1 MIDLSTHHTRMLAPF
16 ASRAATEI
24 GPTGRT
30 AQSNSVLD
38 IIDFNGY
45 WGGNLT
51 IIVPADWSVEIT
63 FINGSLS
70 FPHSLMV
77 TRVYA
82 QSEMPVKLTA
92 KDAIWGAYTDP
103 PEGIKY
109 KERRQLNFV
118 ALQAGK
124 YFLACARQTHLMDG
138 HWIGFEV
145 RNNLDQAVAVVH
157 DETSFRRISLRDV
170 QQPRSPVTYRFPLRC
185 HRSGLSNIW
194 RAAHAARQ
202 IPCP

>member
-1 MIDLSTHHTRMLAPF
+1 MARYAHIALLAFTALGLLAGIAPAGEPF
-16 ASRAATEI
+16 VPSWIKNFPADNTVAIEI
-24 GPTGRT
+24 VADWNQVERYRRDNIRT
-30 AQSNSVLD
+30 D

-51 IIVPADWSVEIT
+51 IIVPANWSVEVT

-70 FPHSLMV
+70 FRHSLMV
-77 TRVYA
+77 TRVFA

-103 PEGIKY
+103 PEGIKTN
-109 KERRQLNFV
+109 ERRQLNFV
-118 ALQAGK
+118 AQQAGN

-145 RNNLDQAVAVVH
+145 RDNLDRAEAVIH
-157 DETSFRRISLRDV
+157 DNKFPQD
-170 QQPRSPVTYRFPLRC
+170 QPAGRL
-185 HRSGLSNIW
+185 
-194 RAAHAARQ
+194 
-202 IPCP
+202 

>member
-1 MIDLSTHHTRMLAPF
+1 MACRAHIAFLAFVILGLLPGIAVAAEPF
-16 ASRAATEI
+16 VPSWIKNVPAAKTVAIEI
-24 GPTGRT
+24 VADWNQVERYRRDNIRT
-30 AQSNSVLD
+30 D

-109 KERRQLNFV
+109 NERRQLNFV

-145 RNNLDQAVAVVH
+145 RNNLDQAAAVVH
-157 DETSFRRISLRDV
+157 DDKFPQD
-170 QQPRSPVTYRFPLRC
+170 QPRGRP
-185 HRSGLSNIW
+185 
-194 RAAHAARQ
+194 
-202 IPCP
+202 

>member
-1 MIDLSTHHTRMLAPF
+1 MECRAHIAFLAFIVLGLLPGISLAAEPF
-16 ASRAATEI
+16 VPSWIKNVPAAKTVAIEI
-24 GPTGRT
+24 VADWNQVERYRRDNIRT
-30 AQSNSVLD
+30 D

-82 QSEMPVKLTA
+82 KSEMPVKLTA
-92 KDAIWGAYTDP
+92 KDAIWGAHTDP

-109 KERRQLNFV
+109 NERRQLNFV

-157 DETSFRRISLRDV
+157 DDKFPQD
-170 QQPRSPVTYRFPLRC
+170 QPPGRP
-185 HRSGLSNIW
+185 
-194 RAAHAARQ
+194 
-202 IPCP
+202 

>member
-1 MIDLSTHHTRMLAPF
+1 MAGCAHIAFLAFVVLGLLPRIALAAEPF
-16 ASRAATEI
+16 VPSWIKNVPAAKTVAIEI
-24 GPTGRT
+24 VADWNQVERYRRDNIRT
-30 AQSNSVLD
+30 D

-82 QSEMPVKLTA
+82 QSEMPVKLSA

-109 KERRQLNFV
+109 NERRQLNFV

-145 RNNLDQAVAVVH
+145 TDNFDHAVAVVH
-157 DETSFRRISLRDV
+157 DDKFPQD
-170 QQPRSPVTYRFPLRC
+170 QPP
-185 HRSGLSNIW
+185 
-194 RAAHAARQ
+194 AR
-202 IPCP
+202 P

>member
-1 MIDLSTHHTRMLAPF
+1 MACRAHIAFLAFIVLGLLPGIALAGEPF
-16 ASRAATEI
+16 VPSWIKNVPAAKTVAIEI
-24 GPTGRT
+24 VADWNQVERYRRDNIRT
-30 AQSNSVLD
+30 D

-51 IIVPADWSVEIT
+51 IIVPTDWSVEIT

-92 KDAIWGAYTDP
+92 KDAVWGAYTDP

-109 KERRQLNFV
+109 NERRQINFV
-118 ALQAGK
+118 AMQAGK

-157 DETSFRRISLRDV
+157 DDKFPQD
-170 QQPRSPVTYRFPLRC
+170 QPAGRP
-185 HRSGLSNIW
+185 
-194 RAAHAARQ
+194 
-202 IPCP
+202 

>member
-1 MIDLSTHHTRMLAPF
+1 MACRAHIAFLAFIVLGLLPGIALAAEPF
-16 ASRAATEI
+16 VPSWIKNVPAAKTVAIEI
-24 GPTGRT
+24 VADWNQVERYRRDNIRT
-30 AQSNSVLD
+30 D

-51 IIVPADWSVEIT
+51 IIVPADWSIEIT
-63 FINGSLS
+63 FVNASLS

-92 KDAIWGAYTDP
+92 KDAIWGAHTDP

-109 KERRQLNFV
+109 NERRQLNFV

-145 RNNLDQAVAVVH
+145 RDNLDHAVAVVH
-157 DETSFRRISLRDV
+157 DDKFPQD
-170 QQPRSPVTYRFPLRC
+170 QPPGRP
-185 HRSGLSNIW
+185 
-194 RAAHAARQ
+194 
-202 IPCP
+202 

>member
-1 MIDLSTHHTRMLAPF
+1 MSSRFVWLPRVVLILGLFFEEAQAGEPF
-16 ASRAATEI
+16 VPSWIRNDPAAKTVAMEI
-24 GPTGRT
+24 VADWSQVARYTKDKIRT
-30 AQSNSVLD
+30 D

-51 IIVPADWSVEIT
+51 IIVPTGWSVNIE

-70 FPHSLMV
+70 FRHSLMV

-82 QSEMPVKLTA
+82 QSEMPVKLEA

-103 PEGIKY
+103 PEGIY
-109 KERRQLNFV
+109 THERRPLSFV
-118 ALQAGK
+118 AEQSGS

-145 RNNLDQAVAVVH
+145 RDGLDQAVAVVH
-157 DETSFRRISLRDV
+157 EDKFPPE
-170 QQPRSPVTYRFPLRC
+170 QPPGRP
-185 HRSGLSNIW
+185 
-194 RAAHAARQ
+194 
-202 IPCP
+202 